1 LNLKRTFFLD
11 NLPILCYNQSNKKSA
26 LEGKN
31 MKIYTTNYITGKNLE
46 TLGLVQGSTVQSK
59 HIGRD
64 LAASFKTIVGGELKG
79 YTEMMNEARK
89 IATARMTEQAEAMGA
104 DAVIE
109 VRYSSSSVMDGAA
122 EIMAYGTAV
131 KFI

>member
-1 LNLKRTFFLD
+1 
-11 NLPILCYNQSNKKSA
+11 
-26 LEGKN
+26 

-79 YTEMMNEARK
+79 YTEMLNEARK

>member
-1 LNLKRTFFLD
+1 
-11 NLPILCYNQSNKKSA
+11 
-26 LEGKN
+26 
-31 MKIYTTNYITGKNLE
+31 MKIYTTDFITGKQFE
-46 TLGLVQGSTVQSK
+46 TLGLVEGSTVQSK

-64 LAASFKTIVGGELKG
+64 IAASFKTIVGGELKG

-89 IATARMTEQAEAMGA
+89 MATNRMIERAEAMGA
-104 DAVIE
+104 DAIIC
-109 VRYSSSSVMDGAA
+109 VRYASSAVMDGAA

>member
-1 LNLKRTFFLD
+1 
-11 NLPILCYNQSNKKSA
+11 
-26 LEGKN
+26 
-31 MKIYTTNYITGKNLE
+31 MKIYTTDYITGKNLE
-46 TLGLVQGSTVQSK
+46 TLGLVEGSTVQSK

-89 IATARMTEQAEAMGA
+89 VATARMIEQAEAMGA
-104 DAVIE
+104 DAIIA
-109 VRYSSSSVMDGAA
+109 VRYSSAAVMDGAA

>member
-1 LNLKRTFFLD
+1 
-11 NLPILCYNQSNKKSA
+11 
-26 LEGKN
+26 

-64 LAASFKTIVGGELKG
+64 LAASFKNIVGGELKG
-79 YTEMMNEARK
+79 YTEMLNEARK

>member
-1 LNLKRTFFLD
+1 
-11 NLPILCYNQSNKKSA
+11 
-26 LEGKN
+26 
-31 MKIYTTNYITGKNLE
+31 MKIYTTDYITGKQLE
-46 TLGLVQGSTVQSK
+46 TLGLVEGSTVQSK

-89 IATARMTEQAEAMGA
+89 TATDRMIEKAEAMGA
-104 DAVIE
+104 DAIIC
-109 VRYSSSSVMDGAA
+109 VRYASSAVMDGAA

>member
-1 LNLKRTFFLD
+1 
-11 NLPILCYNQSNKKSA
+11 
-26 LEGKN
+26 
-31 MKIYTTNYITGKNLE
+31 MKIYTTDYITGKNLE
-46 TLGLVQGSTVQSK
+46 TLGLAEGSTVQSK

-89 IATARMTEQAEAMGA
+89 KATARMIEQAEAMGA
-104 DAVIE
+104 DAIVG
-109 VRYSSSSVMDGAA
+109 VRYASSAVMDGAA

-131 KFI
+131 RFI

>member
-1 LNLKRTFFLD
+1 
-11 NLPILCYNQSNKKSA
+11 
-26 LEGKN
+26 
-31 MKIYTTNYITGKNLE
+31 MKIYTTDYITGKNLE
-46 TLGLVQGSTVQSK
+46 TLNLVQGSTVQSK

-89 IATARMTEQAEAMGA
+89 VATARMIEQAEAMGA
-104 DAVIE
+104 DAIIA
-109 VRYSSSSVMDGAA
+109 VRYSSSAVMDGAA

>member
-1 LNLKRTFFLD
+1 
-11 NLPILCYNQSNKKSA
+11 
-26 LEGKN
+26 
-31 MKIYTTNYITGKNLE
+31 MKIYTTDYITGKQFE
-46 TLGLVQGSTVQSK
+46 TLGLVEGSTVQSK

-64 LAASFKTIVGGELKG
+64 IAASFKTIVGGELKG

-89 IATARMTEQAEAMGA
+89 TATNRMIERAEAMGA
-104 DAVIE
+104 DAIVC
-109 VRYSSSSVMDGAA
+109 VRYASSAVMDGAA

>member
-1 LNLKRTFFLD
+1 
-11 NLPILCYNQSNKKSA
+11 
-26 LEGKN
+26 
-31 MKIYTTNYITGKNLE
+31 MKIYTTDYITGKNLE

-59 HIGRD
+59 HIGKD
-64 LAASFKTIVGGELKG
+64 IAASFKTIVGGELKG
-79 YTEMMNEARK
+79 YTEMMNDARK
-89 IATARMTEQAEAMGA
+89 NATDRMIAQAESMGA
-104 DAVIE
+104 DAIVG